1 MLIEKSWFADI
12 NEIISTVSLKLSNRF
27 YLFPAQKSFPIFVGD
42 ITQWQSFY
50 AVQNKRNYRG
60 FEMSLESGKN
70 LAGIGSIF
78 LVIPVPFLSIVGII
92 MVLIGMKKL
101 SQAYNDESIWKN
113 TLYAVIFGI
122 IGIVASGLIL
132 VSLFFGGIF
141 AGAALGLG
149 GEAGFVGLI
158 LGLILFVV
166 LAFVFYLLEA
176 IYIRRAFDSLANRSG
191 VGLFRT
197 GGLLLLIGA
206 ILTIFIVGL
215 FLIFIAWILILVAFF
230 QIPTSQQTQMPPP
243 PPPMT

>member
-1 MLIEKSWFADI
+1 
-12 NEIISTVSLKLSNRF
+12 
-27 YLFPAQKSFPIFVGD
+27 
-42 ITQWQSFY
+42 
-50 AVQNKRNYRG
+50 
-60 FEMSLESGKN
+60 MSVESGKN

-92 MVLIGMKKL
+92 MVLIGMKNL

-122 IGIVASGLIL
+122 IGIVASGITL

-141 AGAALGLG
+141 AGATLGLG
-149 GEAGFVGLI
+149 DATGVVGLI
-158 LGLILFVV
+158 AGLIIFLVV
-166 LAFVFYLLEA
+166 AFIFYLLEA

-197 GGLLLLIGA
+197 GGMLLLIGA
-206 ILTIFIVGL
+206 ILTIVLVGL

-230 QIPTSQQTQMPPP
+230 QIPTSTQSQMPPP
-243 PPPMT
+243 PPPS

>member
-1 MLIEKSWFADI
+1 
-12 NEIISTVSLKLSNRF
+12 
-27 YLFPAQKSFPIFVGD
+27 
-42 ITQWQSFY
+42 
-50 AVQNKRNYRG
+50 
-60 FEMSLESGKN
+60 MSLESGKN

-92 MVLIGMKKL
+92 MVLIGMKNL
-101 SQAYNDESIWKN
+101 SKAYNDESIWKN

-122 IGIVASGLIL
+122 IGIIASGVTL

-141 AGAALGLG
+141 TATTFGVGDATDIIGLV
-149 GEAGFVGLI
+149 AGLI
-158 LGLILFVV
+158 IFLVI
-166 LAFVFYLLEA
+166 AFVFYLLEA
-176 IYIRRAFDSLANRSG
+176 IYIRRAFDSLATKSG

-230 QIPTSQQTQMPPP
+230 QIPTNSTSTQYQIPPP
-243 PPPMT
+243 PVMT

>member
-1 MLIEKSWFADI
+1 
-12 NEIISTVSLKLSNRF
+12 
-27 YLFPAQKSFPIFVGD
+27 
-42 ITQWQSFY
+42 
-50 AVQNKRNYRG
+50 
-60 FEMSLESGKN
+60 MSLESGKN

-92 MVLIGMKKL
+92 MVLIGMKNL
-101 SQAYNDESIWKN
+101 SKAYNDESIWKN

-122 IGIVASGLIL
+122 IGIIASGLTLI
-132 VSLFFGGIF
+132 SLFFGGIF
-141 AGAALGLG
+141 TSAALGVG
-149 GEAGFVGLI
+149 DTTGIIGLI
-158 LGLILFVV
+158 TGLILFLIV
-166 LAFVFYLLEA
+166 AFVFYLLEA
-176 IYIRRAFDSLANRSG
+176 IYIRRAFDSLATKSG

-230 QIPTSQQTQMPPP
+230 QIPTNSTSTQNQIPP

>member
-1 MLIEKSWFADI
+1 
-12 NEIISTVSLKLSNRF
+12 
-27 YLFPAQKSFPIFVGD
+27 
-42 ITQWQSFY
+42 
-50 AVQNKRNYRG
+50 
-60 FEMSLESGKN
+60 MSLESGKN

-101 SQAYNDESIWKN
+101 SKAYNDESIWKN

-122 IGIVASGLIL
+122 IGIIASGVTL

-141 AGAALGLG
+141 TATTLGVGAEADIIGLV
-149 GEAGFVGLI
+149 AGLI
-158 LGLILFVV
+158 IFLAI
-166 LAFVFYLLEA
+166 AFVFYLLEA
-176 IYIRRAFDSLANRSG
+176 IYIRRAFDSLATKSG

-230 QIPTSQQTQMPPP
+230 QIPTNSTTTQYQMPPP
-243 PPPMT
+243 PPVMT

>member
-1 MLIEKSWFADI
+1 
-12 NEIISTVSLKLSNRF
+12 
-27 YLFPAQKSFPIFVGD
+27 
-42 ITQWQSFY
+42 
-50 AVQNKRNYRG
+50 
-60 FEMSLESGKN
+60 MSLESGKN

-78 LVIPVPFLSIVGII
+78 LIIPVPFLSIVGII
-92 MVLIGMKKL
+92 MVLIGMKNL
-101 SQAYNDESIWKN
+101 SKAYNDESIWKN

-122 IGIVASGLIL
+122 IGIVASGLTL

-141 AGAALGLG
+141 SAATFGVADTTG
-149 GEAGFVGLI
+149 VIGFFAGLI
-158 LGLILFVV
+158 IFLVI
-166 LAFVFYLLEA
+166 AFVFYLLEA

-230 QIPTSQQTQMPPP
+230 QIPTTSTQPQYQTPPP
-243 PPPMT
+243 PP

>member
-1 MLIEKSWFADI
+1 M
-12 NEIISTVSLKLSNRF
+12 T
-27 YLFPAQKSFPIFVGD
+27 
-42 ITQWQSFY
+42 
-50 AVQNKRNYRG
+50 
-60 FEMSLESGKN
+60 LESGKN

-92 MVLIGMKKL
+92 MVLFGMKNL
-101 SQAYNDESIWKN
+101 SKAYNDDSIWKN

-122 IGIVASGLIL
+122 IGIIASGLTL

-141 AGAALGLG
+141 TSVALG
-149 GEAGFVGLI
+149 AGDATGIIGLI
-158 LGLILFVV
+158 TGLILFLVV
-166 LAFVFYLLEA
+166 AFIFYLLEA
-176 IYIRRAFDSLANRSG
+176 IYIRRAFDSLANKSG

-230 QIPTSQQTQMPPP
+230 QIPTNSTPPQYQIPPP
-243 PPPMT
+243 PTIT